1 MAELQSL
8 VPASL
13 APGTRIKTDTV
24 NGEEIEY
31 VKIDLGGTGVS
42 VPMTSQ
48 NFGSWLSVAN
58 RSLVITYTDSTKA
71 TIDHVDFKESGT
83 TIYTLTL
90 VGASTTDTWTR
101 T

>member
-13 APGTRIKTDTV
+13 PPGTRIKTDTV

-31 VKIDLGGTGVS
+31 VKIDIGGTGAS
-42 VPMTSQ
+42 VPLTSQ

-58 RSLVITYTDSTKA
+58 RSLVITYTDSNKT
-71 TIDHVDFKESGT
+71 TIDHVDFKEGGVT
-83 TIYTLTL
+83 QYTLTL
-90 VGASTTDTWTR
+90 AEASTTDTWTR
-101 T
+101 S